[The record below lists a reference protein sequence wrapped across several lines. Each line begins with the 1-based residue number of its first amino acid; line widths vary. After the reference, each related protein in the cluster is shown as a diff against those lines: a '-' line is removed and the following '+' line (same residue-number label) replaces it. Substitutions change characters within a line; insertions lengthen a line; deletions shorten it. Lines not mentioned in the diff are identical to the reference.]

1 MDVSLDHYF
10 LTTISCVS
18 EHRTIQYAG
27 MTQDALR
34 TKWKFVV
41 EFGDEETHEISG
53 TIGDFLSLI
62 CSTIIRMDESS

>member
-1 MDVSLDHYF
+1 M
-10 LTTISCVS
+10 
-18 EHRTIQYAG
+18 TIQYAG

-41 EFGDEETHEISG
+41 EFEDEETHEISG
-53 TIGDFLSLI
+53 TIGQPTLAENARDFLSMI